1 VSAINPIAPAT
12 VYDAGTRELNLNMPE
27 QIIHVA
33 PPSVHV
39 DAPVV
44 NVPETVVNVNVPE
57 QRTVVRQVV
66 RGEDGRIT
74 EIVERVEG

>member
-1 VSAINPIAPAT
+1 
-12 VYDAGTRELNLNMPE
+12 
-27 QIIHVA
+27 
-33 PPSVHV
+33 VHV